1 MSIYLW
7 LLYMFVASLSVMP
20 LARLD
25 FFNVNPRYNYFKYLS
40 IFMFLWTIIIGVRYV
55 ANNAYVIYYASLTV
69 YPLVFLLTALIFLA
83 IMRYLDKKVSKWII
97 YLFILV
103 FVLDIGFSYTNTLH
117 KLVLDI
123 GFSES
128 LTYEMISTA
137 NHGTVFYIH
146 TAICY
151 SILIVA
157 IVAITGRLFNNFKRE
172 KDIFP
177 FITMVLAIVLG
188 ITANVIHLF
197 VYSIAL
203 DPTYIALVLMIT
215 LLYVIFYIRDLKL
228 IFKFNGNE
236 FILNNLREMYLLVN
250 QQGIIISASNE
261 LVNRFKLK
269 IEDELTFSDFKRL
282 VVDKAVIYQDP
293 KTIENYYDKNKV
305 YLHMMEK
312 EINLPLLKHSGK
324 FYLFYDETQNQKN
337 INDINYVMTHDLMT
351 KIYNRNYFE
360 SLEKDIE
367 DNYHNYS
374 LIMFDLDGLKLFNDY
389 LGHSEGDRLLIR
401 FAEALKGIAHAY
413 ENLIP
418 IRMGGDEF
426 LLIALNKDMND
437 IEEILYDLKK
447 NTSHNDLSK
456 HIGFSYGYAFNS
468 FSEKKFRKVLIEADI
483 NLYEMKTSRKKA
495 KEELEQYLKSRQ
507 SNHI

>member
-7 LLYMFVASLSVMP
+7 LLYMFVATLSILP

-25 FFNVNPRYNYFKYLS
+25 FFNVSSKYKYFKYLS
-40 IFMFLWTIIIGVRYV
+40 IFMFLWTIIIGIRYV
-55 ANNAYVIYYASLTV
+55 ASSPYIIYYASLTV

-97 YLFILV
+97 YFFIFV
-103 FVLDIGFSYTNTLH
+103 FILDIGFSYTNSLH
-117 KLVLDI
+117 RLVLDI
-123 GFSES
+123 GFSET
-128 LTYEMISTA
+128 LTYDMINTA
-137 NHGTVFYIH
+137 NHRIVFYIH

-151 SILIVA
+151 SILILA
-157 IVAITGRLFNNFKRE
+157 LVAITRKLFNNFKKE
-172 KDIFP
+172 KDRFP

-188 ITANVIHLF
+188 ISANIIHLF
-197 VYSIAL
+197 VYSIDL
-203 DPTYIALVLMIT
+203 DPTDIILVLLIT
-215 LLYVIFYIRDLKL
+215 LLYIIFYIRDLKL

-269 IEDELTFSDFKRL
+269 IEDELTFDDFKRL
-282 VVDKAVIYQDP
+282 VVDKVVIYQDS
-293 KTIENYYDKNKV
+293 KSIENYYDKNKV

-312 EINLPLLKHSGK
+312 DINLPLLKRSSK

-367 DNYHNYS
+367 ENYDNYS

-389 LGHSEGDRLLIR
+389 LGHSEGDLLLIR
-401 FAEALKGIAHAY
+401 FAEALKNITNIF

-437 IEEILYDLKK
+437 IEQILYELKK
-447 NTSHNDLSK
+447 NTSNQDLAK
-456 HIGFSYGYAFNS
+456 HIGFSYGYSFNN
-468 FSEKKFRKVLIEADI
+468 FSNKKFRKVLVEADI

-495 KEELEQYLKSRQ
+495 KEELELYLKSRHH
-507 SNHI
+507 NHI